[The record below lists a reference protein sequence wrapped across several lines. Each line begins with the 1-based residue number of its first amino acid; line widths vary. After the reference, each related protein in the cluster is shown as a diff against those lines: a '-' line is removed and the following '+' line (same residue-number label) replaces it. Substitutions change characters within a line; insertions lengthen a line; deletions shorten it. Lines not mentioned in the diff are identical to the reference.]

1 MKIVIFGAGSIGCYV
16 GGKLAAIDN
25 EVILYGRDRLKKI
38 IDEYGLK
45 LSHIEFE
52 EVNVAADKL
61 NYSTDLSCLNNAE
74 LVLLTVKSQDTEKSL
89 LEIKPH
95 LNPSAIVVSL
105 QNGVSN
111 PSMLKDILPEWKT
124 AGGMVPYNVVN
135 LGNGHFHCGTEGELI
150 FEKKYETGLLKEKC
164 ITAGLPTKLTDNIQG
179 VLWGKILLNL
189 NNALNVLS
197 NKPLKEQLSDRNYR
211 RVLARC
217 IDEARGVIENSGIEI
232 IKVGKVPP
240 KLIATILRL
249 PNFAFQTIAKGMLK
263 IDPQAR
269 SSMWEDL
276 QGGRS
281 TEIDYING
289 AVIDLATKSNLDAP
303 INSYIVSLI
312 KDAFSNG
319 VSPELSGEDLLK
331 SISDLN

>member
-45 LSHIEFE
+45 LSHFEFE
-52 EVNVAADKL
+52 EVNVAPDKI
-61 NYSTDLSCLNNAE
+61 NYSTELACLNDAE

-89 LEIKPH
+89 LEIKPY
-95 LNPSAIVVSL
+95 LNSNAMVVSL

-111 PSMLKDILPEWKT
+111 PDKLKEILPQWKT

-135 LGNGHFHCGTEGELI
+135 LGDGHFHCGTEGELI

-164 ITAGLPTKLTDNIQG
+164 ITAGLPTKLTDNIKG

-197 NKPLKEQLSDRNYR
+197 DKPLKEQLSDRNYR
-211 RVLARC
+211 RVLALC
-217 IDEARGVIENSGIEI
+217 IDEARGIIENSGIEI
-232 IKVGKVPP
+232 VKVGKVPP
-240 KLIATILRL
+240 KLIAKILRL
-249 PNFAFQTIAKGMLK
+249 PNFAFQTIANGMLK

-281 TEIDYING
+281 TEIEYING
-289 AVIDLATKSNLDAP
+289 AVIELAKKNNLEAP
-303 INSYIVSLI
+303 INSHIVRLI
-312 KDAFSNG
+312 KEAFSNG
-319 VSPELSGEDLLK
+319 VSPVLTGDNLLK

>member
-25 EVILYGRDRLKKI
+25 EVILYGRERLKKV
-38 IDEYGLK
+38 IDEHGLRLTHFEFPEVK
-45 LSHIEFE
+45 LSPEDI
-52 EVNVAADKL
+52 
-61 NYSTDLSCLNNAE
+61 NYSTDLACLNDAE

-89 LEIKPH
+89 HEIKPH
-95 LNPSAIVVSL
+95 LNSEAIVVSL
-105 QNGVSN
+105 QNGVNN
-111 PSMLKDILPEWKT
+111 PVLLKAVLPQMKT

-135 LGNGHFHCGTEGELI
+135 LDKGHFHCGTEGELI
-150 FEKKYETGLLKEKC
+150 FERHFETGLLKEKC
-164 ITAGLPTKLTDNIQG
+164 ISAGLPTKLTDNIQS

-197 NKPLKEQLSDRNYR
+197 DKPLKEQLSDRNYR
-211 RVLARC
+211 RVLAKC
-217 IDEARGVIENSGIEI
+217 IDEARGIIENAGIEV

-240 KLIATILRL
+240 KLITKILRL
-249 PNFAFQTIAKGMLK
+249 PNFAFQSIAKGMLK

-276 QGGRS
+276 HGGRN

-289 AVIDLATKSNLDAP
+289 AVIDLAKKNNMEAP
-303 INSYIVSLI
+303 INSYIVSLV
-312 KDAFSNG
+312 KQAFAEG
-319 VSPELSGEDLLK
+319 QSPALSGEELLNL
-331 SISDLN
+331 INQ

>member
-16 GGKLAAIDN
+16 GGKLAAIDH
-25 EVILYGRDRLKKI
+25 EVILYGRDRLKKV
-38 IDEYGLK
+38 IDEHGLK
-45 LSHIEFE
+45 LTHYEFT
-52 EVNVAADKL
+52 EVYLSPGNIS
-61 NYSTDLSCLNNAE
+61 YSNELSCLNDAE

-89 LEIKPH
+89 QQIKAH
-95 LNPSAIVVSL
+95 LNPDAIVVSL

-111 PSMLKDILPEWKT
+111 PKKIKEILSDWKT

-150 FEKKYETGLLKEKC
+150 FERTYETGLLKEKC

-197 NKPLKEQLSDRNYR
+197 DKPLKEQLSDRSYR
-211 RVLARC
+211 KVLAKC
-217 IDEARGVIENSGIEI
+217 IDEARAIIENSGIDI

-240 KLIATILRL
+240 KLISKILRL

-289 AVIDLATKSNLDAP
+289 AVIDLAKKNKLEAP
-303 INSYIVSLI
+303 ISSYIVSLVYQ
-312 KDAFSNG
+312 AFSEG
-319 VSPELSGEDLLK
+319 KSPALSGEELLK
-331 SISDLN
+331 AIEN

>member
-25 EVILYGRDRLKKI
+25 EVILYGRERLKKVI
-38 IDEYGLK
+38 EEHGLK
-45 LSHIEFE
+45 LTHFEFN
-52 EVNVAADKL
+52 EVHLAASNI
-61 NYSTDLSCLNNAE
+61 NYSTKLSCLNDAE
-74 LVLLTVKSQDTEKSL
+74 LVLLTVKSQDTETSL

-95 LNPSAIVVSL
+95 LNPDAIVVSL

-111 PSMLKDILPEWKT
+111 PAKLKEILPEWKT

-150 FEKKYETGLLKEKC
+150 FEKSYATGLLKEKC
-164 ITAGLPTKLTDNIQG
+164 KSAGLPTSLSENISG

-197 NKPLKEQLSDRNYR
+197 DKPLKEQLSDRDYR

-217 IDEARGVIENSGIEI
+217 IDEAREIIESAGIEI
-232 IKVGKVPP
+232 VKVGKVPP
-240 KLIATILRL
+240 KLITKILRL

-281 TEIDYING
+281 TEIDFING
-289 AVIDLATKSNLDAP
+289 AVIDLAQKNKLEAP
-303 INSYIVSLI
+303 ISTYIVGLV
-312 KDAFSNG
+312 KDAFSKG
-319 VSPELSGEDLLK
+319 KSPGLSGEDLLK
-331 SISDLN
+331 SVLDLN

>member
-25 EVILYGRDRLKKI
+25 EVVLYGRQRLKNV
-38 IDEYGLK
+38 IDEHGLK
-45 LSHIEFE
+45 LTHFE
-52 EVNVAADKL
+52 DTTVHLTASQL
-61 NYSTDLSCLNNAE
+61 NYTTELSCLNDAE
-74 LVLLTVKSQDTEKSL
+74 LILLTVKSQDTEKSL
-89 LEIKPH
+89 LELKPH
-95 LNPSAIVVSL
+95 LKPDAVVVSL

-111 PSMLKDILPEWKT
+111 PASLKAILTEWQT

-135 LGNGHFHCGTEGELI
+135 LGNGHFHCGTEGELM
-150 FEKKYETGLLKEKC
+150 FEKSYATGILKQKC
-164 ITAGLPTKLTDNIQG
+164 LAANLPAKLSDNIQG

-197 NKPLKEQLSDRNYR
+197 DKPLKEQLSDRSYR

-217 IDEARGVIENSGIEI
+217 IDEAIGVISNSGIDI
-232 IKVGKVPP
+232 VKIGKVPP
-240 KLIATILRL
+240 KHIAKILRL

-263 IDPQAR
+263 IDPKAR

-289 AVIDLATKSNLDAP
+289 AVINLAKQNHLSAP
-303 INSYIVSLI
+303 INRFIVDLVKEAFANGQSPALNGEELLNLI
-312 KDAFSNG
+312 PN
-319 VSPELSGEDLLK
+319 
-331 SISDLN
+331 